1 MIARLQKALSEFTG
15 TFALVFFGT
24 GAVVVNTAYTSAGL
38 EPIGHLGI
46 SLTFGSI
53 VALMV
58 YMFGP
63 ISGAHINPAVTISFW
78 LRKQISAL
86 DSGFYILAQLLGAFA
101 ASLSIHILFPDDQN
115 LGKTAISVVEWKA
128 FALEVFL
135 TFMLMITI
143 FRIIASESNRLLTG
157 VVIGGIIFIE
167 ALVAGPITGASMNPA
182 RSFGPAAVLGDYTH
196 FWIYVAAP
204 ILGAV
209 IATFFDRL
217 YVLAT
222 ENQSES

>member
-1 MIARLQKALSEFTG
+1 MIPRLQKALSEFTG

-24 GAVVVNTAYTSAGL
+24 GAVVVNTAYTAAGL
-38 EPIGHLGI
+38 QPIGHLGI

-63 ISGAHINPAVTISFW
+63 ISGAHINPAVTLSFW
-78 LRKQISAL
+78 LKKEISAL
-86 DSGFYILAQLLGAFA
+86 DSLFYVAAQFLGAFA
-101 ASLSIHILFPDDQN
+101 ASLSIHILFPEDRN
-115 LGKTAISVVEWKA
+115 LGMTSLSVVEWKG

-143 FRIIASESNRLLTG
+143 FRILAVESNRLLTG

-196 FWIYVAAP
+196 FWIYVTAP
-204 ILGAV
+204 LLGGV

-217 YVLAT
+217 YVLIT
-222 ENQSES
+222 NEE

>member
-1 MIARLQKALSEFTG
+1 MIPRLQKALSEFTG

-24 GAVVVNTAYTSAGL
+24 GAVVVNTAYSAAGS

-63 ISGAHINPAVTISFW
+63 ISGAHINPAVTLSFW
-78 LRKQISAL
+78 LKRQISAM
-86 DSGFYILAQLLGAFA
+86 DSLFYVVAQFAGAFV
-101 ASLSIHILFPDDQN
+101 ASLSIHILFPEDRN
-115 LGKTAISVVEWKA
+115 LGMTTISVLEWKA

-143 FRIIASESNRLLTG
+143 FRILAVESNRLLTG

-182 RSFGPAAVLGDYTH
+182 RSFGPAAVLGEYTH
-196 FWIYVAAP
+196 FWIYVTAP
-204 ILGAV
+204 LLGAA

-217 YVLAT
+217 YVLVT
-222 ENQSES
+222 NQS

>member
-1 MIARLQKALSEFTG
+1 MIPRLQKSLSEFTG

-24 GAVVVNTAYTSAGL
+24 GAVVVNTAYTAAGL
-38 EPIGHLGI
+38 QPIGHLGI

-63 ISGAHINPAVTISFW
+63 ISGAHINPAVTLSFW
-78 LRKQISAL
+78 LKKEISAL
-86 DSGFYILAQLLGAFA
+86 DSLFYVVAQFLGAFA
-101 ASLSIHILFPDDQN
+101 ASLSIHILFPEDRN
-115 LGKTAISVVEWKA
+115 LGMTSLSVVEWKG

-143 FRIIASESNRLLTG
+143 FRILAVESNRLLTG

-196 FWIYVAAP
+196 FWIYVTAP
-204 ILGAV
+204 LLGAV

-217 YVLAT
+217 YNLIT
-222 ENQSES
+222 NEE